1 MQKEIEK
8 VQKAAVEFNN
18 QNLVKKRK
26 TLGEGFK
33 TLPYVV
39 NVTDLSKKQSQ
50 PKFIKKLVYPP
61 KRDPN
66 DVLQYATGEV
76 KYALIHTLK

>member
-1 MQKEIEK
+1 MEKAQK
-8 VQKAAVEFNN
+8 VAVELNN

-26 TLGEGFK
+26 TLGDSFK

-39 NVTDLSKKQSQ
+39 NETDLKRKQSQ
-50 PKFIKKLVYPP
+50 PKFIKSLVYPP
-61 KRDPN
+61 MRDPR

-76 KYALIHTLK
+76 KYAQ

>member
-1 MQKEIEK
+1 MKK
-8 VQKAAVEFNN
+8 VQKTAVELNN

-39 NVTDLSKKQSQ
+39 NVTDLSRKQSQ

-61 KRDPN
+61 KRDLN
-66 DVLQYATGEV
+66 DILQFATGEV
-76 KYALIHTLK
+76 K

>member
-1 MQKEIEK
+1 MEK
-8 VQKAAVEFNN
+8 LQRTAVELNN

-26 TLGEGFK
+26 TLGESFK

-39 NVTDLSKKQSQ
+39 NGTDLTKKQSQ
-50 PKFIKKLVYPP
+50 PKFLKQLVYPP
-61 KRDPN
+61 KRDPQ

-76 KYALIHTLK
+76 K